1 MSVYIYAIT
10 GRNHPLDLEGLRGV
24 GEPPHPPRAV
34 FGDGLVAV
42 VSDAPDDLRPK
53 RRDLGA
59 HQDVQERLLAGGA
72 ALPLRFGLVAADDAA
87 VEAELTENAQRYG
100 EQLPRL
106 EGRVELNLKVSEK
119 EEDALREV
127 LRQSEEAR
135 RLNEEIREGRAAP
148 DSSLALGELVAGL
161 VRERQERLAGDVVAS
176 LRPSA
181 VDVFV
186 ADPLGEDFLNAS
198 FLVEQAKA
206 EEFAQAERKL
216 ADTYGDAFDFRLRG
230 PLPPYSFV

>member
-1 MSVYIYAIT
+1 MSVYVYAIT
-10 GRNHPLDLEGLRGV
+10 DRSHPLDLEGLQGV
-24 GEPPHPPRAV
+24 GEPPNPPRTV
-34 FGDGLVAV
+34 RGDGLVAV
-42 VSDAPDDLRPK
+42 VSDAPEELRPK

-59 HQDVQERLLAGGA
+59 HQAVQERLLDGGA
-72 ALPLRFGLVAADDAA
+72 TLPLRFGFVASDEAA
-87 VEAELTENAQRYG
+87 VEAELTEKAQRYA
-100 EQLPRL
+100 EQLQRL
-106 EGRVELNLKVSEK
+106 EGRVELNLKVSER

-127 LRQSEEAR
+127 LRQSEDAR
-135 RLNEEIREGRAAP
+135 RLNEELREGRGAP

-161 VRERQERLAGDVVAS
+161 LRDREEQLAGALLAS

-186 ADPLGEDFLNAS
+186 AEPLGEDFLNAS
-198 FLVEQAKA
+198 FLVEHAKA

-216 ADTYGDAFDFRLRG
+216 AETYGDAFDFRLRG